1 MSKTAS
7 EFSDHIYKLVNSG
20 ELTLNTYR
28 TWLSWEYHI
37 SLLKTLLREKINKDY
52 AESYDKEY
60 FVRYQRQNLLTCCSM
75 LNNNTSQTKNM
86 LEIAEVEIIAE
97 FLEKHEKYNLAQ

>member
-7 EFSDHIYKLVNSG
+7 EFSDHIYNLINSG
-20 ELTLNTYR
+20 ELSLNTFK

-37 SLLKTLLREKINKDY
+37 GLVKILSREKMKKDY
-52 AESYDKEY
+52 EETCDKDY
-60 FVRYQRQNLLTCCSM
+60 FLRYQRQNLLTCCGM

-86 LEIAEVEIIAE
+86 LEVAELEVIAE
-97 FLEKHEKYNLAQ
+97 FLEKNEKHNLAQ